1 MILLAVYALIL
12 VVSILLTAQAVF
24 TLGLMLYTWARPE
37 RLEESDSPDEYLP
50 PRLSFTA
57 ILPAKNEEG
66 VIGHTLRQ
74 VWESNYP
81 KELLEVVVVCE
92 ESDRGT
98 IEEAAEAAAE
108 IGHPSVRVAIFS
120 GEEGPVNKPRGLNVA
135 FRETENEI
143 VTIFDAEDDVHPE
156 LFDVINTTMLQKG
169 ASIVQAGVQLMD
181 FRSSWYSTQNVL
193 EYFFYFK
200 SRLHYHAKVGMI
212 PLGGNTV
219 FIRRDLLEKVGGWDE
234 ACLTEDADLGIRLSV
249 LGEKIFV
256 TYDAEHA
263 TREETPDS
271 VGGFIKQRTRW
282 CQGFFQVFRKGE
294 WKKLPTRGQR
304 LLAAYSM
311 TYPYFQAAAGALWIP
326 AVLMIIYLE
335 VPVVL
340 AMISLLPLY
349 AISFQLLVG
358 LIGLQDF
365 ASAYG
370 LRLTGRD
377 LARYALGFL
386 PYQFLLSISAL
397 RAVFREFKGA
407 TNWEKTA
414 HAGVHR
420 TPTEVKAVQRGT
432 RPIVSAAAGAAAN
445 GAAANGA
452 AANSAGTTNGT
463 YAGGAVTNGAAANGT
478 KSYAV
483 TPHADIFDALFDE
496 AETRFGL
503 VRGSVMVIDPAKRT
517 FSVKAGRGLPQGVVG
532 SAVAGAGEGVAG
544 WAARNKTMLIIHGQH
559 GPDELC
565 ERLNQPALVSSI
577 VVSVQRHGDTVA
589 VISLSSEDRKLRRE
603 DLDWLNGRVGEL
615 LRREPEALAA

>member
-12 VVSILLTAQAVF
+12 VVSVLLTAQAVF
-24 TLGLMLYTWARPE
+24 TLVLMLYTWARPE

-50 PRLSFTA
+50 PQLSFTA

-98 IEEAAEAAAE
+98 IEEAVEAAAE
-108 IGHPSVRVAIFS
+108 IGHPSVRVATFS

-219 FIRRDLLEKVGGWDE
+219 FIKRDLLENVGGWDE

-271 VGGFIKQRTRW
+271 IGGFIKQRTRW

-304 LLAAYSM
+304 LLAVYSM

-335 VPVVL
+335 VPVVV

-349 AISFQLLVG
+349 AIFFQLLVG

-370 LRLTGRD
+370 LRLKARD

-414 HAGVHR
+414 HSGVHR
-420 TPTEVKAVQRGT
+420 TPTEVKAVQQGT
-432 RPIVSAAAGAAAN
+432 RPIVGAAAATHSAAAN
-445 GAAANGA
+445 N
-452 AANSAGTTNGT
+452 AGITNGT
-463 YAGGAVTNGAAANGT
+463 YAGGAVTNGAVVSGT
-478 KSYAV
+478 KAYAAYS
-483 TPHADIFDALFDE
+483 PAGSFEALFDE
-496 AETRFGL
+496 AETHLGV
-503 VRGSVMVIDPAKRT
+503 VRGSVMVLDPEKRT
-517 FSVKAGRGLPQGVVG
+517 FSVKAGRGLPQGVAG
-532 SAVAGAGEGVAG
+532 SAVVGAGEGVAG
-544 WAARNKTMLIIHGQH
+544 WVARNNKSMLIIDGQH

-565 ERLNQPALVSSI
+565 ERLNQPDLVSSI
-577 VVSVQRHGDTVA
+577 VVPVQRYGDTVA
-589 VISLSSEDRKLRRE
+589 LVSLSSKDRRLRRE
-603 DLDWLNGRVGEL
+603 DLDWLNERAGGLLKREL
-615 LRREPEALAA
+615 DALAA

>member
-1 MILLAVYALIL
+1 MILTIVYALIL
-12 VVSILLTAQAVF
+12 VVSVVLTAQAVL

-37 RLEESDSPDEYLP
+37 RLEESDSPEEYLP
-50 PRLSFTA
+50 PKLGFTA

-66 VIGHTLRQ
+66 VIGDTVRQ

-81 KELLEVVVVCE
+81 KELLEVIVVCE

-98 IEEAAEAAAE
+98 IEEAAAE
-108 IGHPSVRVAIFS
+108 IGSPSVRVVTFS
-120 GEEGPVNKPRGLNVA
+120 GKDGPVNKPRGLNVA
-135 FRETENEI
+135 LAETQNEV

-169 ASIVQAGVQLMD
+169 AGIVQAGVQLMD

-219 FIRRDLLEKVGGWDE
+219 FVKRELLERVGGWDE
-234 ACLTEDADLGIRLSV
+234 SCLTEDADLGIRLSV

-271 VGGFIKQRTRW
+271 VGGFVKQRTRW
-282 CQGFFQVFRKGE
+282 CQGFFQVFRKSE

-326 AVLMIIYLE
+326 AVLMIIYLQ
-335 VPVVL
+335 VPVGL

-349 AISFQLLVG
+349 AIFFQLLVG

-365 ASAYG
+365 ANAYG
-370 LRLTGRD
+370 FRLKARD
-377 LARYALGFL
+377 VARYALGFV

-407 TNWEKTA
+407 TDWEKTA
-414 HAGVHR
+414 HSGVHR
-420 TPTEVKAVQRGT
+420 TPTEAKTVQR
-432 RPIVSAAAGAAAN
+432 
-445 GAAANGA
+445 
-452 AANSAGTTNGT
+452 
-463 YAGGAVTNGAAANGT
+463 GAVTNGAAANG
-478 KSYAV
+478 KKAAQPPPPPIAS
-483 TPHADIFDALFDE
+483 TPSSARWSPAS
-496 AETRFGL
+496 R
-503 VRGSVMVIDPAKRT
+503 RGR
-517 FSVKAGRGLPQGVVG
+517 
-532 SAVAGAGEGVAG
+532 
-544 WAARNKTMLIIHGQH
+544 AA
-559 GPDELC
+559 
-565 ERLNQPALVSSI
+565 
-577 VVSVQRHGDTVA
+577 
-589 VISLSSEDRKLRRE
+589 
-603 DLDWLNGRVGEL
+603 
-615 LRREPEALAA
+615 

>member
-1 MILLAVYALIL
+1 MILTIVYALIL
-12 VVSILLTAQAVF
+12 VVSVVLTAQAIC

-37 RLEESDSPDEYLP
+37 RLEESKSPKEYLP
-50 PRLSFTA
+50 PKFSFTA

-66 VIGHTLRQ
+66 VIGDTVRKL
-74 VWESNYP
+74 WESNYP

-108 IGHPSVRVAIFS
+108 IGHPGVRVVTFS
-120 GEEGPVNKPRGLNVA
+120 GKDGPVNKPRGLNVA
-135 FRETENEI
+135 FAETKNEV
-143 VTIFDAEDDVHPE
+143 VTIFDAEDDVHHE
-156 LFDVINTTMLQKG
+156 IFDVINTTMTQKG
-169 ASIVQAGVQLMD
+169 AGIVQAGVQLMD

-219 FIRRDLLEKVGGWDE
+219 FVKRDLLEKVGGWDE

-271 VGGFIKQRTRW
+271 VGGFVKQRTRW
-282 CQGFFQVFRKGE
+282 CQGFFQVYRKGE
-294 WKKLPTRGQR
+294 WQKLPTRGQR
-304 LLAAYSM
+304 LLAIYSM

-326 AVLMIIYLE
+326 AVLTIIYLQ
-335 VPVVL
+335 VPVGV

-349 AISFQLLVG
+349 AIFFQLLVG

-370 LRLTGRD
+370 FRLKARD
-377 LARYALGFL
+377 VARYALGFL

-397 RAVFREFKGA
+397 RAIFRELKGA

-414 HAGVHR
+414 HSGVHR
-420 TPTEVKAVQRGT
+420 APIEPKTIQRGA
-432 RPIVSAAAGAAAN
+432 RPVANGTVVSSAAASGTKAGAASS
-445 GAAANGA
+445 
-452 AANSAGTTNGT
+452 SAG
-463 YAGGAVTNGAAANGT
+463 
-478 KSYAV
+478 S
-483 TPHADIFDALFDE
+483 FDVLFDE
-496 AETRFGL
+496 AEARLGAS
-503 VRGSVMVIDPAKRT
+503 RGSVMVRVMVLNLEKNA
-517 FSVKAGRGLPQGVVG
+517 FSVKAARGLPRGVAG
-532 SAVAGAGEGVAG
+532 SAAVGAGEGVAG
-544 WAARNKTMLIIHGQH
+544 WAVRNRSKLIIAGQK
-559 GPDELC
+559 GPDDLR
-565 ERLNQPALVSSI
+565 ERLNQPDLVSSI
-577 VVSVQRHGDTVA
+577 VVPVERNGETVA
-589 VISLSSEDRKLRRE
+589 VISLASKGEMLRRE
-603 DLDWLNGRVGEL
+603 DLDWLDERAREL
-615 LRREPEALAA
+615 MKREPEALSA

>member
-1 MILLAVYALIL
+1 MILTIVYALIL
-12 VVSILLTAQAVF
+12 VVSVVLTVQAIC

-37 RLEESDSPDEYLP
+37 RLEESKSPKEYLP
-50 PRLSFTA
+50 PKFSFTA

-66 VIGHTLRQ
+66 VIGDTVRKL
-74 VWESNYP
+74 WESNYP

-92 ESDRGT
+92 ESDRET

-108 IGHPSVRVAIFS
+108 IGHPGVRVVTFS
-120 GEEGPVNKPRGLNVA
+120 GKDGPVNKPRGLNVA
-135 FRETENEI
+135 FAETKNEV

-156 LFDVINTTMLQKG
+156 IFDVINTTMIQKDAG
-169 ASIVQAGVQLMD
+169 IVQAGVQLMD

-219 FIRRDLLEKVGGWDE
+219 FVKRDLLEKVGGWDE

-271 VGGFIKQRTRW
+271 VGGFVKQRTRW

-304 LLAAYSM
+304 LLAVYSM

-326 AVLMIIYLE
+326 AVLMIIYLQ
-335 VPVVL
+335 VPVGV

-349 AISFQLLVG
+349 AIFFQLLVG
-358 LIGLQDF
+358 LVGLQDF
-365 ASAYG
+365 ASSYG
-370 LRLTGRD
+370 FRLKARD
-377 LARYALGFL
+377 LARYALGFV

-397 RAVFREFKGA
+397 RAVLREFKGA
-407 TNWEKTA
+407 ADWEKTA
-414 HAGVHR
+414 HSGSHRVPTKAKTVQQGPRPVANGATSGMVVSTATKSATVVRDAVAG
-420 TPTEVKAVQRGT
+420 
-432 RPIVSAAAGAAAN
+432 GAAAN
-445 GAAANGA
+445 GAKEVAAT
-452 AANSAGTTNGT
+452 SSTAG
-463 YAGGAVTNGAAANGT
+463 
-478 KSYAV
+478 S
-483 TPHADIFDALFDE
+483 FDALFDE
-496 AETRFGL
+496 AETRFSAR
-503 VRGSVMVIDPAKRT
+503 RGSVMILGPTKKT

-532 SAVAGAGEGVAG
+532 SAVVGAGEGVAG
-544 WAARNKTMLIIHGQH
+544 WAVRNKSMMIIVGQQ
-559 GPDELC
+559 GPDGLR
-565 ERLNQPALVSSI
+565 ERLNQPDLVSSI
-577 VVSVQRHGDTVA
+577 VVPVERNGETVA
-589 VISLSSEDRKLRRE
+589 VISLASKGKMLRRE
-603 DLDWLNGRVGEL
+603 DLDWLDERAREL
-615 LRREPEALAA
+615 MKREPEALSA

>member
-1 MILLAVYALIL
+1 MILPIIYALIF
-12 VVSILLTAQAVF
+12 VVSVVLTAQALF
-24 TLGLMLYTWARPE
+24 TMGLMLYTWARPE

-50 PRLSFTA
+50 PKLSFTA

-66 VIGHTLRQ
+66 VIGHTVRQ

-98 IEEAAEAAAE
+98 IEEATEAAAE
-108 IGHPSVRVAIFS
+108 IGHPSVRVVTFS
-120 GEEGPVNKPRGLNVA
+120 GEDGPVNKPRGLNVA
-135 FRETENEI
+135 FRETENEV

-156 LFDVINTTMLQKG
+156 LFDVINTTMLQKD

-219 FIRRDLLEKVGGWDE
+219 FVKRDLLEEVGGWDE

-271 VGGFIKQRTRW
+271 IGGFVKQRTRW

-304 LLAAYSM
+304 LLAVYSM

-349 AISFQLLVG
+349 AVFIQLVVG

-370 LRLTGRD
+370 FRLKARD
-377 LARYALGFL
+377 IARYALGFL

-407 TNWEKTA
+407 NDWEKTA
-414 HAGVHR
+414 HSGVHR
-420 TPTEVKAVQRGT
+420 TSTEAKTVQRSA
-432 RPIVSAAAGAAAN
+432 RPVAGAAAS
-445 GAAANGA
+445 AASSPAWG
-452 AANSAGTTNGT
+452 
-463 YAGGAVTNGAAANGT
+463 
-478 KSYAV
+478 
-483 TPHADIFDALFDE
+483 FDALFDE
-496 AETRFGL
+496 AETRLGAR
-503 VRGSVMVIDPAKRT
+503 RGSVMVLDPERKS
-517 FSVKAGRGLPQGVVG
+517 FSVKAGRGLPQGVAG
-532 SAVAGAGEGVAG
+532 SAVVGAGEGVAG
-544 WAARNKTMLIIHGQH
+544 WAARTRSKLIIAGQQ
-559 GPDELC
+559 GPDELR
-565 ERLNQPALVSSI
+565 ERLNQPDLVSSI
-577 VVSVQRHGDTVA
+577 VVPVQRNGGTVA
-589 VISLSSEDRKLRRE
+589 VVSLSSKEKRLRRE
-603 DLDWLNGRVGEL
+603 DLDWLDERAGEL
-615 LRREPEALAA
+615 LKGEPEALSA

>member
-1 MILLAVYALIL
+1 MILTIVYALIL
-12 VVSILLTAQAVF
+12 VVSVVLTAQAVL

-37 RLEESDSPDEYLP
+37 RLEESDSPEEYLP
-50 PRLSFTA
+50 PKLGFTA

-66 VIGHTLRQ
+66 VIGDTVRQ

-81 KELLEVVVVCE
+81 KELLEVIVVCE

-108 IGHPSVRVAIFS
+108 IGSPSVRVVTFS
-120 GEEGPVNKPRGLNVA
+120 GKDGPVNKPRGLNVA
-135 FRETENEI
+135 LAETQNEV

-169 ASIVQAGVQLMD
+169 AGIVQAGVQLMD

-219 FIRRDLLEKVGGWDE
+219 FVKRELLERVGGWDE
-234 ACLTEDADLGIRLSV
+234 SCLTEDADLGIRLSV

-271 VGGFIKQRTRW
+271 IGGFVKQRTRW

-294 WKKLPTRGQR
+294 WRKLPTRGQR
-304 LLAAYSM
+304 LLAVYSM

-326 AVLMIIYLE
+326 AVLTIIYLD
-335 VPVVL
+335 VPVGVAL
-340 AMISLLPLY
+340 VSLLPLY
-349 AISFQLLVG
+349 AIFFQLLVG

-370 LRLTGRD
+370 FRLKARD
-377 LARYALGFL
+377 VVRYALGFV
-386 PYQFLLSISAL
+386 PYQLLLSVSAL

-407 TNWEKTA
+407 NDWEKTA
-414 HAGVHR
+414 HSGAHRAPTKAKTAQVGARPVGVA
-420 TPTEVKAVQRGT
+420 TNGAFVKA
-432 RPIVSAAAGAAAN
+432 AASGAAGGAARSVASDEDTVINVAVADGAGAGAAP
-445 GAAANGA
+445 G
-452 AANSAGTTNGT
+452 S
-463 YAGGAVTNGAAANGT
+463 
-478 KSYAV
+478 S
-483 TPHADIFDALFDE
+483 FDALFDE
-496 AETRFGL
+496 AEARLGTR
-503 VRGSVMVIDPAKRT
+503 RGSVMVLDPEKKT
-517 FSVKAGRGLPQGVVG
+517 FSVRAGRGLPQGVAG
-532 SAVAGAGEGVAG
+532 SAASGAGEGVAG
-544 WAARNKTMLIIHGQH
+544 WAVRNKSRLIIAGQL
-559 GPDELC
+559 GPDKLR
-565 ERLNQPALVSSI
+565 ERLNQPDLVSSI
-577 VVSVQRHGDTVA
+577 VVPVNKDGDTIA
-589 VISLSSEDRKLRRE
+589 VVSLSSKEKMLRRE
-603 DLDWLNGRVGEL
+603 DLDWLDERAGEL
-615 LRREPEALAA
+615 LKGEPELLSA

>member
-1 MILLAVYALIL
+1 MILLVVYALIL
-12 VVSILLTAQAVF
+12 VVSVVLTAQALF
-24 TLGLMLYTWARPE
+24 TMALMLYTWARPE
-37 RLEESDSPDEYLP
+37 RLEESDSPDEYLAP
-50 PRLSFTA
+50 KLSFTA

-66 VIGHTLRQ
+66 VIGHTVRQ
-74 VWESNYP
+74 LWESNYP

-108 IGHPSVRVAIFS
+108 IGDPRVRVVTFS
-120 GEEGPVNKPRGLNVA
+120 GKDGPVNKPRGLNVA
-135 FRETENEI
+135 FRETKNEV

-156 LFDVINTTMLQKG
+156 IFDVINTTMLQKG
-169 ASIVQAGVQLMD
+169 TGIVQAGVQLMD

-219 FIRRDLLEKVGGWDE
+219 FVKRDLLEKVGGWDE

-271 VGGFIKQRTRW
+271 IGGFIKQRTRW
-282 CQGFFQVFRKGE
+282 CQGFFQVYRKGE

-326 AVLMIIYLE
+326 AVLMIIYLQ
-335 VPVVL
+335 VPVGV

-349 AISFQLLVG
+349 AIFFQLLVG
-358 LIGLQDF
+358 LIGLHDF

-370 LRLTGRD
+370 FRLKARD
-377 LARYALGFL
+377 LVRYALGFV

-407 TNWEKTA
+407 NDWEKTA
-414 HAGVHR
+414 HSGVHR
-420 TPTEVKAVQRGT
+420 TSSADVKTVQRGL
-432 RPIVSAAAGAAAN
+432 RPVAGAAAGAVNGKVADVATARGTVVGGTEA
-445 GAAANGA
+445 GAAFSPARG
-452 AANSAGTTNGT
+452 
-463 YAGGAVTNGAAANGT
+463 
-478 KSYAV
+478 
-483 TPHADIFDALFDE
+483 FDALFAE
-496 AETRFGL
+496 AETRFGAR
-503 VRGSVMVIDPAKRT
+503 RGSVMVLDPEKKT
-517 FSVKAGRGLPQGVVG
+517 FSVKAARGLPQGVAG
-532 SAVAGAGEGVAG
+532 SAVIGAGEGVAG
-544 WAARNKTMLIIHGQH
+544 WAVRNKSKLIIAGQQ
-559 GPDELC
+559 GPDELR
-565 ERLNQPALVSSI
+565 ERLNQPDLVSSI
-577 VVSVQRHGDTVA
+577 VVPVERNGDTVA
-589 VISLSSEDRKLRRE
+589 VVSLSSKEKNLRRE
-603 DLDWLNGRVGEL
+603 DLDWLDERAGEL
-615 LRREPEALAA
+615 LKGQPEALSA

>member
-1 MILLAVYALIL
+1 MILTIVYALIL
-12 VVSILLTAQAVF
+12 IVSVVLTAQALF
-24 TLGLMLYTWARPE
+24 TMALMLYTWARPE
-37 RLEESDSPDEYLP
+37 RLEESDSPDEYLAP
-50 PRLSFTA
+50 KLSFTA

-66 VIGHTLRQ
+66 VIGHTVRQ
-74 VWESNYP
+74 LWESNYP

-108 IGHPSVRVAIFS
+108 IGDPRVRVVTFS
-120 GEEGPVNKPRGLNVA
+120 GKDGPVNKPRGLNVA
-135 FRETENEI
+135 FRETENEV

-156 LFDVINTTMLQKG
+156 IFDVINTTMLQKNAG
-169 ASIVQAGVQLMD
+169 IVQAGVQLMD

-219 FIRRDLLEKVGGWDE
+219 FVKRDLLEKVGGWDE

-256 TYDAEHA
+256 TYDAQHA

-282 CQGFFQVFRKGE
+282 CQGFFQVYRKGV

-326 AVLMIIYLE
+326 AVLMILYLE
-335 VPVVL
+335 VPVAV

-349 AISFQLLVG
+349 AIFFQLLVG

-370 LRLTGRD
+370 FRLKARD
-377 LARYALGFL
+377 IARYAIGFV

-407 TNWEKTA
+407 NDWEKTA
-414 HAGVHR
+414 HSGVHR
-420 TPTEVKAVQRGT
+420 APVEAKPAQRVARPAVGAVANAT
-432 RPIVSAAAGAAAN
+432 VADDAATTNVMAAIGAR
-445 GAAANGA
+445 
-452 AANSAGTTNGT
+452 AGTVPLR
-463 YAGGAVTNGAAANGT
+463 AG
-478 KSYAV
+478 S
-483 TPHADIFDALFDE
+483 FDALFDE
-496 AETRFGL
+496 AEARLGAS
-503 VRGSVMVIDPAKRT
+503 RGSVMVLDPEKKT
-517 FSVKAGRGLPQGVVG
+517 FSVKAGRGLPQGVAG
-532 SAVAGAGEGVAG
+532 SAAVGAGEGVAG
-544 WAARNKTMLIIHGQH
+544 WAVRNRSKLIIAGQK
-559 GPDELC
+559 GPEDLR
-565 ERLNQPALVSSI
+565 ERLNQPDLVSSI
-577 VVSVQRHGDTVA
+577 VVPIERNGDTVA
-589 VISLSSEDRKLRRE
+589 VVSFSSKEKKMRRE
-603 DLDWLNGRVGEL
+603 DLEWLDKRAGEL
-615 LRREPEALAA
+615 LEREPETLSA

>member
-1 MILLAVYALIL
+1 MRHGCGGLDVILAIVYALIL
-12 VVSILLTAQAVF
+12 VVSVVLTAQAIC

-37 RLEESDSPDEYLP
+37 RLEESKSPKEYLP
-50 PRLSFTA
+50 PKFSFTA

-66 VIGHTLRQ
+66 VIGDTVRKL
-74 VWESNYP
+74 WESNYP

-98 IEEAAEAAAE
+98 IEEAAEAAVE
-108 IGHPSVRVAIFS
+108 IGHSGVRVVTFS
-120 GEEGPVNKPRGLNVA
+120 GKDGPVNKPRGLNVA
-135 FRETENEI
+135 FAETKNEV

-156 LFDVINTTMLQKG
+156 IFDVINTTMLQKDAG
-169 ASIVQAGVQLMD
+169 IVQAGVQLMD

-200 SRLHYHAKVGMI
+200 SRLHYHAQVGMI

-219 FIRRDLLEKVGGWDE
+219 FVKRDLLEKVGGWDE

-271 VGGFIKQRTRW
+271 VGGFVKQRTRW

-304 LLAAYSM
+304 LLAVYSM

-326 AVLMIIYLE
+326 AVFLIIYLR
-335 VPVVL
+335 VPVGV

-349 AISFQLLVG
+349 AIFFQLLVG

-365 ASAYG
+365 ASSYG
-370 LRLTGRD
+370 FRLKARD
-377 LARYALGFL
+377 LARYALGFV

-407 TNWEKTA
+407 TDWEKTA
-414 HAGVHR
+414 HSGSHRAPTKAKTVQQGLRPVANGATSGV
-420 TPTEVKAVQRGT
+420 V
-432 RPIVSAAAGAAAN
+432 VSAAATSGTAARDAVAN
-445 GAAANGA
+445 GAAAA
-452 AANSAGTTNGT
+452 FST
-463 YAGGAVTNGAAANGT
+463 
-478 KSYAV
+478 
-483 TPHADIFDALFDE
+483 ADSFDALFDE
-496 AETRFGL
+496 AEVRFGAR
-503 VRGSVMVIDPAKRT
+503 RGSVMVLDPEKKT
-517 FSVKAGRGLPQGVVG
+517 FSVKAGRGLPRGVAG
-532 SAVAGAGEGVAG
+532 SAMVGADEGVAG
-544 WAARNKTMLIIHGQH
+544 WAVRNKSRMIIAGQQ
-559 GPDELC
+559 GPDGLR
-565 ERLNQPALVSSI
+565 ERLNQPDLVSSI
-577 VVSVQRHGDTVA
+577 VVPVNRNGNTVA
-589 VISLSSEDRKLRRE
+589 VVSLSSKEKELRLE
-603 DLDWLNGRVGEL
+603 DLEWLNKRAGEL
-615 LRREPEALAA
+615 LEREPEALSA

>member
-1 MILLAVYALIL
+1 MILPIIYALIL
-12 VVSILLTAQAVF
+12 MVSVVLTVQALF
-24 TLGLMLYTWARPE
+24 TMGLMLYTWARPE
-37 RLEESDSPDEYLP
+37 RLEESGSPDEYLP
-50 PRLSFTA
+50 PKLSFTA

-66 VIGHTLRQ
+66 VIGHTVRQ

-81 KELLEVVVVCE
+81 EELLEVIVVCE
-92 ESDRGT
+92 ESDWGT

-108 IGHPSVRVAIFS
+108 IGHPSVRVVTFS

-135 FRETENEI
+135 FRETENEV

-156 LFDVINTTMLQKG
+156 LFDVINTTMLQKD

-219 FIRRDLLEKVGGWDE
+219 FVKRDLLEEVGGWDE

-256 TYDAEHA
+256 TYDAKHA

-271 VGGFIKQRTRW
+271 VGGFVKQRTRW
-282 CQGFFQVFRKGE
+282 CQGFFQVFRKGT

-335 VPVVL
+335 VPVVI

-349 AISFQLLVG
+349 AIFFQLLVG

-370 LRLTGRD
+370 FHLKARD
-377 LARYALGFL
+377 IARYALGFV

-407 TNWEKTA
+407 NDWEKTA
-414 HAGVHR
+414 HSGVHR
-420 TPTEVKAVQRGT
+420 TPTEAKTVQRGA
-432 RPIVSAAAGAAAN
+432 RPVASGKVADAATMRG
-445 GAAANGA
+445 
-452 AANSAGTTNGT
+452 
-463 YAGGAVTNGAAANGT
+463 
-478 KSYAV
+478 
-483 TPHADIFDALFDE
+483 FDAFFDE
-496 AETRFGL
+496 AETRFGAR
-503 VRGSVMVIDPAKRT
+503 RGSVMVLDPEKKS
-517 FSVKAGRGLPQGVVG
+517 FSVKAGRGLPQGVAGSTVVG
-532 SAVAGAGEGVAG
+532 ADEGVAG
-544 WAARNKTMLIIHGQH
+544 WAIRNKSKLLIAGQQ
-559 GPDELC
+559 GPDELR
-565 ERLNQPALVSSI
+565 ERLNQPDIISSI
-577 VVSVQRHGDTVA
+577 VVPIERDGDTVA
-589 VISLSSEDRKLRRE
+589 VVSLSSKEKKLRRE
-603 DLDWLNGRVGEL
+603 DLDWLDERAGEL
-615 LRREPEALAA
+615 LKGEPEALSA